1 MNLLLLENDDF
12 SSEDQVMLKGRRLH
26 HLLEVH
32 KAESGDTLK
41 AGLVNGKMGTAEILE
56 ISPTAAILKTN
67 LTEPPPA
74 PLPATLILALPRPKM
89 LRRIFQTIATM
100 GVKKLYLINTWRVEK
115 SYWQTPWLESSA
127 IQEQLILGLE
137 QGCDTTLPEV
147 IIKKRFKPFLEDEL
161 PSIIQGSQAFVAH
174 PVDGISCPVGL
185 NTTTTLAVGPEGG
198 FIDYEV
204 NRFIETGFQSISLGS
219 RILRVETAIPVLL
232 SKLFS

>member
-1 MNLLLLENDDF
+1 MNLLLLEENDF
-12 SSEDQVMLKGRRLH
+12 TAANQVTLIGRRLN
-26 HLLEVH
+26 HLLDIY
-32 KAESGDTLK
+32 KIQLGDTLK
-41 AGLVNGKMGTAEILE
+41 AGQINGKMGTAEVLE
-56 ISPTAAILKTN
+56 ITPSSVKLKTN
-67 LTEPPPA
+67 LTASPPT
-74 PLPATLILALPRPKM
+74 PLPVTMILALPRPKM

-100 GVKKLYLINTWRVEK
+100 GVKKLYLVNTWRVEK

-127 IQEQLILGLE
+127 IREQLVLGLE

-161 PSIIQGSQAFVAH
+161 PSIIKHSQAFVAH
-174 PVDGISCPVGL
+174 PGDGIPCPTAL
-185 NTTTTLAVGPEGG
+185 DTQITLAIGPEGG

-204 NRFIETGFQSISLGS
+204 TRLVETGFQSISLGD